1 MATISEGADVHTLIV
16 MFTVEPSQQDSLV
29 EHLRGIVAEHS
40 RFDGFVSC
48 SIHRSEDGTRVAEYI
63 QWRSAA
69 HLEAVLNTPEGQAQL
84 AESSRI
90 ADGHDAKAHVYQ
102 VVSVTQAGQFA
113 WPLRRLFAWPRLRAR
128 GQSAARH
135 LGHVRPRVNR
145 AVR

>member
-16 MFTVEPSQQDSLV
+16 MFTVEPSQQNTFV

-40 RFDGFVSC
+40 KFDGFVSC

-90 ADGHDAKAHVYQ
+90 AGRHDAQAHIYH
-102 VVSVTQAGQFA
+102 VVLVTQAGQCA
-113 WPLRRLFAWPRLRAR
+113 WPLLRLSAWPRLRAR
-128 GQSAARH
+128 ADSTARL
-135 LGHVRPRVNR
+135 LGHARLRANRTVR
-145 AVR
+145 

>member
-1 MATISEGADVHTLIV
+1 MATISEGADVHTLIRDV
-16 MFTVEPSQQDSLV
+16 HRRTEPSKIASWNI
-29 EHLRGIVAEHS
+29 LRGIAAEHCK
-40 RFDGFVSC
+40 FDGFVSC

-102 VVSVTQAGQFA
+102 VVSVTQAGRFA

-128 GQSAARH
+128 GPECSSTSWPRSA
-135 LGHVRPRVNR
+135 PE
-145 AVR
+145 